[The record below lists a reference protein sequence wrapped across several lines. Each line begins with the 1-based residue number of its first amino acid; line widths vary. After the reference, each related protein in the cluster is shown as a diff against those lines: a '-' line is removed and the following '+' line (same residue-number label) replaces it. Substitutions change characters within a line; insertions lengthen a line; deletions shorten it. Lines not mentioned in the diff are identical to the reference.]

1 MSKEDGLEK
10 QIISFL
16 KFLKVKPQNNYF
28 TCYSYVHPILNS
40 LPFDALL
47 QGMITNI
54 VLFVCTP
61 SEVIVK
67 KIGNGVS
74 LVNLKEES
82 FRKKLIRFSKSDIKK
97 FEIKNY
103 SSLGMN
109 SGYLLTIEAEKKYY
123 YHVAKV
129 TGDDFSTQNFFE
141 MKRQNFCGLLTMD
154 KTIE

>member
-1 MSKEDGLEK
+1 MGKEDDLEE

-28 TCYSYVHPILNS
+28 TCYSYAHPILNS

-47 QGMITNI
+47 QGIITNI

-61 SEVIVK
+61 NEVIVK
-67 KIGNGVS
+67 KIGSGVS
-74 LVNLKEES
+74 LVNLKEKS
-82 FRKKLIRFSKSDIKK
+82 FGKKLIRFSKSDIKK

-103 SSLGMN
+103 FSLGMD
-109 SGYLLTIEAEKKYY
+109 SGYLLTIEASKKYY

-129 TGDDFSTQNFFE
+129 IGNDFSTQNFFE
-141 MKRQNFCGLLTMD
+141 MKEQDFYGLLTTD